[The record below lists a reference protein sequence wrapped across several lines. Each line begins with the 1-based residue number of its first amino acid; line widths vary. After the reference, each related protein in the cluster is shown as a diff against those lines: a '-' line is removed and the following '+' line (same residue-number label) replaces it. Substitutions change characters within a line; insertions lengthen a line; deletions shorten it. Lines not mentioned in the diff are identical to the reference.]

1 MEKSL
6 NMLTFYDPNNP
17 QVIEEA
23 KSLINHSKIIM
34 EAIIDKWIDVLNEE
48 RKDWTLEQFKS
59 YPNQD
64 NVPFLVKK
72 LKTTIEDL
80 ATKLAAIALTNSNA
94 VTRIEE
100 EIVNQLSH
108 AFFKYSFHKMD
119 LFLTETV
126 NNIVKNHTK
135 TNGYLSQYNNCEN
148 EEETCKSKLKKYYTL
163 MHVPFE
169 LNKFPYETLGFGTY
183 LAYFSRLLSSSKSNV
198 DYFNSRKITSGE
210 KIVRGYMNLILT
222 NLAQGQNMANMS
234 TFELARLLHQNPDEV
249 GGKAWTFALPL
260 QDEFGCHGKVV
271 AEYENAWK
279 AYAEVCIIHDM

>member
-48 RKDWTLEQFKS
+48 RKDWTLEQYKS

-80 ATKLAAIALTNSNA
+80 ATKLAAIALSNA
-94 VTRIEE
+94 NTATNIEE
-100 EIVNQLSH
+100 EIRKQLSQ
-108 AFFKYSFHKMD
+108 AFFTYSFNKMD
-119 LFLTETV
+119 SFLTETV
-126 NNIVKNHTK
+126 NNIVENHTK
-135 TNGYLSQYNNCEN
+135 TNEYLSQYNICEN
-148 EEETCKSKLKKYYTL
+148 EEETCVSKLKRYYTF

-169 LNKFPYETLGFGTY
+169 INKFPYETLGFGTY

-198 DYFNSRKITSGE
+198 DFFNSWKITSGE

-249 GGKAWTFALPL
+249 GQTTQKFALPL
-260 QDEFGCHGKVV
+260 QHEFGCDGDVVKV
-271 AEYENAWK
+271 YEDAWI
-279 AYAEVCIIHDM
+279 AYAKVHS

>member
-80 ATKLAAIALTNSNA
+80 ATKLAAIALSNA
-94 VTRIEE
+94 NTATNIEE
-100 EIVNQLSH
+100 EIRKQLSQ
-108 AFFKYSFHKMD
+108 AFFTYSFNKMD
-119 LFLTETV
+119 SFLTETV
-126 NNIVKNHTK
+126 NNIVENHTK
-135 TNGYLSQYNNCEN
+135 TNEYSSQYNICEN
-148 EEETCKSKLKKYYTL
+148 EEETCVSKLKRYYTF

-169 LNKFPYETLGFGTY
+169 INKFPYETLGFGTY

-198 DYFNSRKITSGE
+198 DFFNSWKITSGE

-234 TFELARLLHQNPDEV
+234 TFELARLLHQNPDE
-249 GGKAWTFALPL
+249 GGDTTQKFALPL
-260 QDEFGCHGKVV
+260 QNEFGCIGDVV
-271 AEYENAWK
+271 K
-279 AYAEVCIIHDM
+279 AYEDAWIAYAKVKFMI

>member
-80 ATKLAAIALTNSNA
+80 ATKLAAIALSNA
-94 VTRIEE
+94 NTATKIEE
-100 EIVNQLSH
+100 EIRKQLSQ
-108 AFFKYSFHKMD
+108 AFFTYSFNKMD
-119 LFLTETV
+119 SFLTETV
-126 NNIVKNHTK
+126 NNIVENHTK
-135 TNGYLSQYNNCEN
+135 TNEYSSQYNICEN
-148 EEETCKSKLKKYYTL
+148 EEETCVSKLKRYYTF

-169 LNKFPYETLGFGTY
+169 INKFPYETLGFGTY

-198 DYFNSRKITSGE
+198 DFFNSWKITSGE

-249 GGKAWTFALPL
+249 GQTTQKFALPL
-260 QDEFGCHGKVV
+260 QHEFGCDGDVV
-271 AEYENAWK
+271 K
-279 AYAEVCIIHDM
+279 AYEDAWIAYAKVHS